1 LFKIKQ
7 SFNFA
12 ARRGKIDMEYNEKQ
26 VQIIETAEQLF
37 ATNGF
42 EGTSVRDI
50 AQNAGVNIA
59 MISYY
64 FGSKE
69 KLMEAIFVYRIG
81 YTRLKIES
89 MLKDT
94 VLSPIQKMEKIVDSY
109 IEKMMGNQCFY
120 RLMAQE
126 QHVREMQNISELVYQ
141 SKFLNTEM
149 VRKIIQEGQKNGEF
163 KKNIDVIML
172 MATMI
177 GTANH
182 FIMQQNY
189 YRRLN
194 NMMDMSEEDFQK
206 HLKRK
211 LSNHLKNLFKATL
224 THEA

>member
-1 LFKIKQ
+1 V
-7 SFNFA
+7 FNFA
-12 ARRGKIDMEYNEKQ
+12 AQRQKNMEYNEKQ

-37 ATNGF
+37 ASNGF

-81 YTRLKIES
+81 YTRLHMEN
-89 MLKDT
+89 MLKDSSYT
-94 VLSPIQKMEKIVDSY
+94 PMQK
-109 IEKMMGNQCFY
+109 IEKLVDKYIDKMMNNQCFY

-126 QHVREMQNISELVYQ
+126 QHVREMQNISELIYE

-149 VRKIIQEGQKNGEF
+149 VRKIIQEGQKVGTF
-163 KKNIDVIML
+163 KKNIDVIMM

-194 NMMDMSEEDFQK
+194 NMMDMPEEDFQK
-206 HLKRK
+206 HIKRK
-211 LSNHLKNLFKATL
+211 ISHHLKSLFKATL